1 MKGSIVRRLMI
12 ALVVSGATHAS
23 GPTAYVINAT
33 GETLS
38 KIELRTN
45 VVTNSIEPLGS
56 DVDSYPN
63 QIVIR
68 DTLAYVIASG
78 TDEIQII
85 NLNTERTVGWIRFG
99 AGQNPYWMAFLND
112 QVLYVTLLV
121 DNSLAKVDLTT
132 RQVVKTTPVGL
143 SPEGVIVVHE
153 TAFVAVTG
161 FDFGSWSWKQGKLV
175 AYDTRTDSVIAE
187 LNVGKNPQFL
197 DIDRQ
202 GRLHVS
208 CTGDYGA
215 TPGTIYIIDP
225 GARAVLDSIAIGG
238 QPGQISIG
246 PDDIGYLAAGGW
258 TGDGEVYTYHAA
270 TGDVLRGP
278 SNPIYVDS
286 GATGVVTF
294 QDSSAFVACFGDKI
308 NRVNAAGQKLG
319 TYVMGDGPAH
329 LDFNHIPG
337 DATGDWEVNVGDAVY
352 IVNYIFKNGSRP
364 PLPVWR
370 ADVNADGAINV
381 GDAVCLVNYIFKGGP
396 RPLVGATWLR

>member
-1 MKGSIVRRLMI
+1 MEGSIIGRLMI
-12 ALVVSGATHAS
+12 FLLLSAAIHAA

-38 KIELRTN
+38 KIDLRTKT
-45 VVTNSIEPLGS
+45 VTNDIEPLGS
-56 DVDSYPN
+56 DIDSYPN
-63 QIVIR
+63 QIIVR
-68 DTLAYVIASG
+68 DTLAYVAASG

-85 NLNTERTVGWIRFG
+85 NLRTERTVGWIRFG

-132 RQVVKTTPVGL
+132 RQVVKTTSVGL
-143 SPEGVIVVHE
+143 SPEGVIVLNG

-161 FDFGSWSWKQGKLV
+161 YDFGSWSWKQGKV
-175 AYDTRTDSVIAE
+175 IVYDTRTDSVVDEI
-187 LNVGKNPQFL
+187 NVGKNPQFL

-202 GRLHVS
+202 GWLHVS

-215 TPGTIYIIDP
+215 TPGTIYVIDP
-225 GARAVLDSIAIGG
+225 GAREVLDSIAIGG

-258 TGDGEVYTYHAA
+258 IGDGEVYTYHAV
-270 TGDVLRGP
+270 TGGVLRGP
-278 SNPIYVDS
+278 SDPIYVDS
-286 GATGVVTF
+286 GATGIVTF

-308 NRVNAAGQKLG
+308 DRVNAAGQKVG
-319 TYVMGDGPAH
+319 TYVMGDGPGH

-364 PLPVWR
+364 PMPAWR
-370 ADVNADGAINV
+370 ADANADGAINV
-381 GDAVCLVNYIFKGGP
+381 GDAVCLINYIFKGGP
-396 RPLVGATWLR
+396 RPMVGATWLR

>member
-161 FDFGSWSWKQGKLV
+161 YDFGSWSWKQGKLV

-319 TYVMGDGPAH
+319 TYVIGDGPAH